1 MSGLIYVGGGSFVGV
16 PARDLTEEEVERFG
30 RAWLLAIGLYREPD
44 EAKEKPK
51 PAANKMAAGPQENKG
66 NEV

>member
-1 MSGLIYVGGGSFVGV
+1 MSGLIYVGQGQYYVGV

-51 PAANKMAAGPQENKG
+51 PAENKRAAGPQENKG
-66 NEV
+66 EV